1 MLLLER
7 DHLLTEMSS
16 LIAAAAEGH
25 GSAVAVLGEAGIG
38 KTSLLDEAAR
48 RASIRTI
55 STGCEA
61 LFTPRPFGPIFDV
74 ASELNVDLDAPRER
88 LFPAVLT
95 AIGRVP
101 TLMIVEDVHWADRA
115 TLDLLKY
122 LARRI
127 ARTPVLLAISY
138 RDDEIG
144 ADHPIINLLGDTSM
158 KRLRLEPLSA
168 QAIRKLAG
176 PRSDLY
182 ELTSGNPFYVT
193 EVLASN
199 TEGVPATVR
208 DAILARASKLMPAV
222 RQVIEFASLIP
233 GRADLTLFEAAE
245 EDIEAAAH
253 SGIVR
258 IENGAIVFRHEL
270 ARRAIEDSISDARRI
285 PMHRAILQKLEGE
298 RSLARLA
305 HHAVGARDA
314 AAILRYAPMAAAE
327 AAKADAHREA
337 AAHYRNALAWSGTL
351 ELREQA
357 ALHDALAYE
366 CYLTEQLSEA
376 LVHQSNALE
385 IWRRLGDRVREGD
398 DLRWQSRLLW
408 FVGRN
413 AEARVKARAAI
424 EVLEPQ
430 GKGAELAMAYS
441 NQSQLHMLA
450 QEHEECILWGTMAIE
465 IATMMGD
472 PSILAHALNNVGS
485 SEMMTGGSPEKLQ
498 RSLELSLANGFE
510 EHAARA
516 YTNLGTEYVR
526 SGDYEAGRRFLD
538 EGLAWCRD
546 RDLDSWVLYLS
557 AWRARVHLENG
568 EWQAAAEMAQA
579 VLSYRG
585 ASGISRLPAMAVLAR
600 VRARRGDPGA
610 QLLLDDARELA
621 ERTGE
626 FQRIA
631 PVAAARAEA
640 AWLRGDVKAA
650 ASEAEKA
657 LLMSEHLDEPWARGD
672 LAIWMWRSGASGFSG
687 AIAEPYRLQIDGQW
701 RDAAAAFERAGR
713 PYEAAIAL
721 ADGDDPAEIQRAIAI
736 LELLGDGCLRDR
748 LLHKLRALGV
758 RGPRLSTRTNPAGL
772 TAREVEILELLGEG
786 LRNADIA
793 KRLFV
798 SAKTV
803 DHHVSSILSKLGAK
817 TRGEAARKFK
827 DLTAQN

>member
-7 DHLLTEMSS
+7 DHQLAEMSS
-16 LIAAAAEGH
+16 LIAAAAGGH

-38 KTSLLDEAAR
+38 KTSLLTEAAR
-48 RASIRTI
+48 RVTIRTI

-74 ASELNVDLDAPRER
+74 ASELDVDLDAPRER
-88 LFPAVLT
+88 LFPAVL
-95 AIGRVP
+95 AEVGRVP

-122 LARRI
+122 MARRI

-144 ADHPIINLLGDTSM
+144 VDHPLINLLGDASM

-168 QAIRKLAG
+168 GAIRKLAG
-176 PRSDLY
+176 PRRDLY
-182 ELTSGNPFYVT
+182 ELTCGNPFYVT

-199 TEGVPATVR
+199 AEGVPPTVR
-208 DAILARASKLMPAV
+208 DAILARASKLTPAV
-222 RQVIEFASLIP
+222 RQVIEFASLSP
-233 GRADLTLFEAAE
+233 GRADLSLVEAAT
-245 EDIEAAAH
+245 EDIEAAGR

-270 ARRAIEDSISDARRI
+270 TRRAIEDTISDARRI
-285 PMHRAILQKLEGE
+285 PMHREILKKLEGE

-314 AAILRYAPMAAAE
+314 PAILRYAPMAAAE
-327 AAKADAHREA
+327 AAKAGAHREA
-337 AAHYRNALAWSGTL
+337 AAHYRNALTWSGTL
-351 ELREQA
+351 EPREQA

-366 CYLTEQLSEA
+366 CYLTEQLPEA
-376 LVHQSNALE
+376 LEHRSNALE
-385 IWRRLGDRVREGD
+385 IWRTLDDHVREGD

-408 FVGRN
+408 FLGRN
-413 AEARVKARAAI
+413 AEAREKAQAAI
-424 EVLEPQ
+424 ETLEPQ
-430 GKGAELAMAYS
+430 GASSELAMAYS

-450 QEHEECILWGTMAIE
+450 QEHKACIRWGTMAIDM
-465 IATMMGD
+465 ATKVGD
-472 PSILAHALNNVGS
+472 PSVLAHALNNVGA
-485 SEMMTGGSPEKLQ
+485 SEMMTTISADKLR
-498 RSLELSLANGFE
+498 RSLKLSLANGFH

-516 YTNLGTEYVR
+516 YTNLGAGYAR
-526 SGDYEAGRRFLD
+526 NGDSEQGRRFLD

-546 RDLDSWVLYLS
+546 RDLDSWVMYMS

-568 EWQAAAEMAQA
+568 EWQAAAEMAQT
-579 VLSYRG
+579 VLSHRG
-585 ASGISRLPAMAVLAR
+585 ASAISRLQAMTVLAS

-610 QLLLDDARELA
+610 QPLLDEARDLA

-631 PVAAARAEA
+631 PVAAARGEA
-640 AWLRGDVKAA
+640 AWLRGDMKSAG
-650 ASEAEKA
+650 SEVEKA
-657 LLMSEHLDEPWARGD
+657 LAMSEHLEEPWARGD
-672 LAIWMWRSGASGFSG
+672 LAIWMWRSGASGLSG
-687 AIAEPYRLQIDGQW
+687 AIAEPHRLQIDGQW
-701 RDAAAAFERAGR
+701 REAAAAFERAGR

-721 ADGDDPAEIQRAIAI
+721 ADGDDSAEIQRAIAI
-736 LELLGDGCLRDR
+736 LERLGDGCLRDR

-793 KRLFV
+793 ERLFV